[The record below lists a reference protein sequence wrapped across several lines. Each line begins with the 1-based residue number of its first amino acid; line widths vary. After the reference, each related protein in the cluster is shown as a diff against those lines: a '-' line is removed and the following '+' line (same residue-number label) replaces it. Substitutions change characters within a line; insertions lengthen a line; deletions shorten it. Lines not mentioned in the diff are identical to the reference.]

1 MAVLLH
7 ERQTAQHGRRPKAAP
22 PAPVSAHRALAAQ
35 RKELNKLVAAYARK
49 TSAPHGV
56 VHNDLRRAC
65 GGPSLEEAT
74 SDQVAARIEKIRAWF
89 VGRR

>member
-1 MAVLLH
+1 
-7 ERQTAQHGRRPKAAP
+7 
-22 PAPVSAHRALAAQ
+22 
-35 RKELNKLVAAYARK
+35 
-49 TSAPHGV
+49 V

-74 SDQVAARIEKIRAWF
+74 SDQVAARIDKIRAWF